1 MRWFI
6 IAALI
11 SVAVGIGSLIK
22 SMTNNREKE
31 TESQTIT
38 PQPERKIGSKMGY
51 GKMWFWIVLLVII
64 SALVLGLWIAPKYFN
79 KEGKKLLETYAI
91 HWWEKEPH
99 QYGEN
104 PEMRSSYPMEATVMQ
119 NYDGVFIFK
128 SFYTHKGRSEFSLFQ
143 GEFDEEIHK
152 GTRIKGFWNQD
163 QPVNGGKWYLECI
176 SEDCREFKGKLV
188 GKAGEWIPMFLKI
201 KKS

>member
-6 IAALI
+6 IAAAI
-11 SVAVGIGSLIK
+11 SVAAGIFSLIK
-22 SMTNNREKE
+22 SLTNNRKKG
-31 TESQTIT
+31 TESHTVT
-38 PQPERKIGSKMGY
+38 PQLEQNKSKASY
-51 GKMWFWIVLLVII
+51 GKMWNWIIPIGII

-79 KEGKKLLETYAI
+79 KEGEKSLKVYAI